1 MRSLLLGAIA
11 DDVTGARDLGAILS
25 RNGMDVVQ
33 VLGLPAEDEEPPE
46 ADAVV
51 VALETR
57 DAPGREAVEQSL
69 AAARW
74 LVKAEADQLFFKYG
88 SAFDSTDSGNIG
100 PVAEALLDL
109 VGGDACVVCPAD
121 PENGRTVYQGHLFL
135 GDRLLSESN
144 MRHHPQHPMAD
155 ADLVRALGRQVRRP
169 DSVGLVPL
177 QTVEQGT
184 AAIREALA
192 QLRESG
198 VRFAVVDAL
207 REDHLWS
214 VAGAVPDMPLLTGS
228 AGIALGLPAN
238 FRRTDLLPQRIEPRL
253 PDLQGPVA
261 MLSGSCSEATR
272 AQVAALADGHAVV
285 PLDPLAFVEG
295 RQTVDALVAQA
306 AEALESGSVLIHST
320 APADEVERIEEALG
334 TRESGKVLESAFGD
348 IAVRLV
354 DEGVRTFVVAGGET
368 SLAVAARLG
377 LRRLR
382 FGPEIDEGVPWTV
395 HLGDPPVHVAFKSGN
410 CGGED
415 FFLKALEAVGG

>member
-11 DDVTGARDLGAILS
+11 DDVTGARDLGAMLS

-46 ADAVV
+46 ADAIV

-57 DAPGREAVEQSL
+57 DAPVREAVEQSV
-69 AAARW
+69 AAGRW
-74 LVKAEADQLFFKYG
+74 LMKAEADQLFFKYG
-88 SAFDSTDSGNIG
+88 SSFDSTDSGNIG
-100 PVAEALLDL
+100 PVADALLDL
-109 VGGDACVVCPAD
+109 VEGDLCIVCPAH
-121 PENGRTVYQGHLFL
+121 PESGHTVYQGHLFI

-144 MRHHPQHPMAD
+144 MRHHPQTPMTD
-155 ADLVRALGRQVRRP
+155 ADLVRVLGRQVRRP

-184 AAIREALA
+184 AAVRQALA
-192 QLRESG
+192 RLRDSG

-214 VAGAVPDMPLLTGS
+214 IAGAVPDMPLLTGS
-228 AGIALGLPAN
+228 TGIARGLPAN

-261 MLSGSCSEATR
+261 MLSGSCSDAAL
-272 AQVAALADGHAVV
+272 AQVAALADRHAAIR
-285 PLDPLAFVEG
+285 LDPVALAEG

-306 AEALESGSVLIHST
+306 VQALEGGSVLIHST
-320 APADEVERIEEALG
+320 APADEVERVQAALG
-334 TRESGKVLESAFGD
+334 AWESGKVVEGAFAD
-348 IAVRLV
+348 VAARLV

-368 SLAVAARLG
+368 SLAVAAGLG

-382 FGPEIDEGVPWTV
+382 FGPEIDPGVPWAL
-395 HLGDPPVHVAFKSGN
+395 HLGDPPVHVAVSSGGF
-410 CGGED
+410 GGKD
-415 FFLKALEAVGG
+415 FFLKALEDVGA